1 MSNNWVPVGQGG
13 MRRVIAD
20 GEKIMLVQ
28 VKFESGGG
36 VPEHH
41 HVHEQITYVIKG
53 RMRFTLPDKTVE
65 IGEGENILL
74 PSNLPHA
81 AVALEESLLI
91 DTFSPPREDFR

>member
-1 MSNNWVPVGQGG
+1 MNNEWLPVGTGG
-13 MRRVIAD
+13 QRRVIAD

-28 VKFESGGG
+28 VKFVEGGM
-36 VPEHH
+36 VPEHK

-74 PSNLPHA
+74 PSNLPHTA
-81 AVALEESLLI
+81 LALEESLLI